1 VARRRKAVLIFK
13 ICHSAEWH
21 AAVGVYHGS
30 AKDRADGFLH
40 FSTAEQL
47 MGTLTR
53 YYADA
58 HDLVLV
64 AVDADALGTALKFE
78 PSRDGAL
85 FPHLYDVLPMTATKW
100 VRNIGRNAAGG
111 FALPLDAPSAE
122 A

>member
-1 VARRRKAVLIFK
+1 MMQPIFK
-13 ICHSAEWH
+13 IVHAAEW
-21 AAVGVYHGS
+21 AQVRGAYTGS

-64 AVDADALGTALKFE
+64 AVNADALGPALKFE

-85 FPHLYDVLPMTATKW
+85 FPHLYDALPLTAVKW
-100 VRNIGRNAAGG
+100 VRDI
-111 FALPLDAPSAE
+111 
-122 A
+122 